1 MRNEEH
7 QTSGRAEITEIRS
20 VPAGGSDEED
30 VSSNGPEKEVSTI
43 LRQVHSEHP
52 SKALPVVQ
60 SGSVCTP
67 PPTKLGVPILE
78 GSSTD
83 ESCSAY
89 VARKWEQLGATHEFS
104 TSSQGV
110 VA

>member
-1 MRNEEH
+1 MSVEEERTETSDSFVRAPPIVEIALYSGDNAGMRNEEH
-7 QTSGRAEITEIRS
+7 QTSGRAEDVTEIRS

-60 SGSVCTP
+60 SG
-67 PPTKLGVPILE
+67 
-78 GSSTD
+78 
-83 ESCSAY
+83 
-89 VARKWEQLGATHEFS
+89 
-104 TSSQGV
+104 
-110 VA
+110 